1 MVLLLFI
8 TLPEIPPYDIINML
22 LFDWL
27 PCNIECPWI
36 PSVSFWPRW
45 VHLASRTCFSWSSLD
60 SFTYS
65 EGNFVIETAQFW
77 FHKSTHTYYTY
88 NTDTTYTPECP
99 LSPLGPGA
107 PSLPSFPSLPAL
119 PGRPSCPGVQGVPA
133 RAGQLRVGASRDW
146 ASPMTTNGICS
157 ANTTDTQSVD
167 GAMISKASDCS
178 FQKYSGIY
186 RGHIMRI
193 SQCEHL
199 LINLCLLS
207 SIDKKL
213 SISLSQFSVYIQLF
227 PSYFPLR

>member
-8 TLPEIPPYDIINML
+8 TLPIPSNT
-22 LFDWL
+22 
-27 PCNIECPWI
+27 ECSWI

-45 VHLASRTCFSWSSLD
+45 VHLASRTCFSWNSLD

-65 EGNFVIETAQFW
+65 EGN
-77 FHKSTHTYYTY
+77 THTYQTY
-88 NTDTTYTPECP
+88 NTDTTHTPECP
-99 LSPLGPGA
+99 SSPLGPGA

-133 RAGQLRVGASRDW
+133 RAGASRDW

-186 RGHIMRI
+186 RGHIMCI

-199 LINLCLLS
+199 LINPCLLS
-207 SIDKKL
+207 SIDKN
-213 SISLSQFSVYIQLF
+213 SLSHSLSSQFIS
-227 PSYFPLR
+227 SYFPLIFHLDKITVDLCCFHCFTVIF